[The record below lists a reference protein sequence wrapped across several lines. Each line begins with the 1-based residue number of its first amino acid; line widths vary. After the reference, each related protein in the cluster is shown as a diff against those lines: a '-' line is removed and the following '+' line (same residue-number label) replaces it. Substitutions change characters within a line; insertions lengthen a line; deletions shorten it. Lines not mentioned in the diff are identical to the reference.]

1 MKATVPPRISAVLPA
16 YNEEAVIADVIRRT
30 AAAMLEMG
38 VPDPEIIVVDDGS
51 RDATAQRA
59 RVKAPVGVEVRVIA
73 HPVNRGY
80 GAALRTGFENARG
93 DAVWLMDSDGQFDP
107 GDLGKLL
114 PHYRVDRVV
123 CGYRIR
129 RSDKAVRRWNHTAF
143 FTLVRFVIGRT
154 IRDVNCGFKLF
165 PREVGRG
172 LRLNGALISTELI
185 VRARKAGYQP
195 VTVGV
200 PHYPR
205 TAGQATGANPR
216 VVARAFGE
224 LWRFRRDL
232 HSMRRQGPGTPRS
245 FRVLV
250 APRNGVKPP
259 G

>member
-1 MKATVPPRISAVLPA
+1 LDLTSPLRVTAVLPA
-16 YNEEAVIADVIRRT
+16 YNEEAVIADVVRRT
-30 AAAMLEMG
+30 AAAMLKLG

-51 RDATAQRA
+51 KDATARCA
-59 RVKAPVGVEVRVIA
+59 RSKAPVGVEVRVIA
-73 HPVNRGY
+73 HPLNRGY

-107 GDLGKLL
+107 GDLARLL
-114 PHYRVDRVV
+114 PHYRADRVV

-143 FTLVRFVIGRT
+143 FTLVRFVVGRT
-154 IRDVNCGFKLF
+154 TRDVNCGFKLF
-165 PREVGRG
+165 PRSVGRG

-195 VTVGV
+195 VEVGV

-232 HSMRRQGPGTPRS
+232 HSI
-245 FRVLV
+245 
-250 APRNGVKPP
+250 NGLTPP